1 MCGFADPMNERS
13 VPHFE
18 HTRAVDLMPM
28 LKPDVEVP
36 VMELTLK

>member
-1 MCGFADPMNERS
+1 MSARMSTRRNTRDADLEPGR
-13 VPHFE
+13 
-18 HTRAVDLMPM
+18 PM